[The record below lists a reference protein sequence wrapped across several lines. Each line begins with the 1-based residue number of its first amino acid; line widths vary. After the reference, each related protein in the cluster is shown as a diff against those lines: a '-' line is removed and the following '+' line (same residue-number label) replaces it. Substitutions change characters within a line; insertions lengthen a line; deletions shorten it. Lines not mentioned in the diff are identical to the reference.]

1 MGHRISRRALLKT
14 VGAAGVGAA
23 VAGRVAP
30 SAVTAAPQAPTVA
43 DGTILPL
50 TSTSEVFIP
59 PRGRSF
65 QKFSFDF
72 PEPSVVIG
80 PYKVSVLVFTYENA
94 YAMDATKMTVAPGAT
109 TTVTSDGLVWAGGQ
123 EKASAT
129 HTRARIG
136 RR

>member
-1 MGHRISRRALLKT
+1 MGHRVSRRTLLKT

-23 VAGRVAP
+23 VAGRFTSDPVGAATSPVHPAP
-30 SAVTAAPQAPTVA
+30 

-50 TSTSEVFIP
+50 TSTSDVFIP

-80 PYKVSVLVFTYENA
+80 PYKVSMLVFTYENA
-94 YAMDATKMTVAPGAT
+94 YAMDASKISTHVKPTGPG
-109 TTVTSDGLVWAGGQ
+109 
-123 EKASAT
+123 
-129 HTRARIG
+129 
-136 RR
+136 